1 MSLSSQ
7 TPLPLYLPPTA
18 AQAPSPQA
26 VQPAQP
32 SRARR
37 VPTAGRL
44 AVVSIASVL
53 AVLLLW
59 QASGSLGWVDPL
71 MLPPPTELWHTLV
84 ELTQEGYRQ
93 TPLWQHLLT
102 STLRALVAF
111 VVAILVGVPLGVP
124 LGLSMGLSATLSATL
139 NPFVQFLRPLPKI
152 ALVPLVIVWFGIG
165 EGAKFFLIFIATVLS
180 IVVGAAAAV
189 AHISQARLRAAQ
201 TLGASRRQLFSH
213 VVLPHALPELFTT
226 VRLAIGIGW
235 TSLIAAEMVAAN
247 SGLGWMVI
255 NAGSYLRTDVVML
268 GILLL
273 GLIGYLFDVGLVLL
287 QRRYAPWAGKDA

>member
-26 VQPAQP
+26 AQPAQP
-32 SRARR
+32 ARARTR
-37 VPTAGRL
+37 WVPTAGRL

-111 VVAILVGVPLGVP
+111 VVAILVGVP

>member
-1 MSLSSQ
+1 MSVSSQ

-18 AQAPSPQA
+18 AQAPSPLP
-26 VQPAQP
+26 VQTAGSAQP
-32 SRARR
+32 TRARW

-44 AVVSIASVL
+44 AMVSITSVL

-84 ELTQEGYRQ
+84 ELSQEGYRQ

-102 STLRALVAF
+102 STLRAVVAF
-111 VVAILVGVPLGVP
+111 VAAILVGVP

-273 GLIGYLFDVGLVLL
+273 GLVGYLFDVGLVLL